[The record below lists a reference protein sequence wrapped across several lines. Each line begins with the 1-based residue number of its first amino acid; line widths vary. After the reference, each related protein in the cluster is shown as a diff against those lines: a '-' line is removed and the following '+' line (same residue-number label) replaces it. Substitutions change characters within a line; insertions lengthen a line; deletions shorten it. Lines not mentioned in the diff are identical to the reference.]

1 MKIELN
7 GITATFTDRDVP
19 ALDDVSLTINQAEH
33 VVLLGPSGSGKTTL
47 LRSILG
53 AVTPQSGEIRVG
65 GLDPSSPGDLRT
77 IRRRTGVVRQ
87 GNDLVLGLRAQ
98 TNALLGTA
106 PTWGA
111 REWAA
116 VLCGTVPAR
125 YAARVDE
132 LAERQGI
139 LPYLKARV
147 ENLSG
152 GQRQRVA
159 LVRAVLPEPQLL
171 LADEPTSGLDPVTS
185 QAAVDA
191 LRAATDVTV
200 VVSTHDLSIARQ
212 FPRIIAL
219 RGGRVC
225 YDGAEL
231 TERDAEEIYQGTAVV
246 PA

>member
-1 MKIELN
+1 MNIQLD
-7 GITATFTDRDVP
+7 GVTASFAGRTVP
-19 ALDDVSLTINQAEH
+19 ALDEVTLSVEEGEH

-47 LRSILG
+47 LRCLLG
-53 AVTPQSGEIRVG
+53 AVVPQSGAIRVG
-65 GLDPSSPGDLRT
+65 GLDPGSKNDLQS

-106 PTWGA
+106 ASWGA

-116 VLCGTVPAR
+116 VLRGRVPGR
-125 YAARVDE
+125 YEDRLRA
-132 LAERQGI
+132 LADAQGVS
-139 LPYLKARV
+139 PYLHSRV
-147 ENLSG
+147 EHLSG

-159 LVRAVLPEPQLL
+159 LVRAVLPEPRLL

-191 LRAATDVTV
+191 LRKAVGVTV

-212 FPRIIAL
+212 FPRIVAL
-219 RGGRVC
+219 REGRVSF
-225 YDGAEL
+225 DGTEL
-231 TERDAEEIYQGTAVV
+231 TESVATQIYQGTAV